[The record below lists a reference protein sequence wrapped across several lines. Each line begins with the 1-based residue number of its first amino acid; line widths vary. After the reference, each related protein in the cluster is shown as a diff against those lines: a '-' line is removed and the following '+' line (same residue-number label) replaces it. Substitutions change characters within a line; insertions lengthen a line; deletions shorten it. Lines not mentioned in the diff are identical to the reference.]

1 MKGVTSKQP
10 SHAAAASREED
21 RRTPPTLADAD
32 VPFIHLEFIWHH
44 ANGT

>member
-1 MKGVTSKQP
+1 MKTTSTQSAGP
-10 SHAAAASREED
+10 SGANCD
-21 RRTPPTLADAD
+21 TTPPTLADAD